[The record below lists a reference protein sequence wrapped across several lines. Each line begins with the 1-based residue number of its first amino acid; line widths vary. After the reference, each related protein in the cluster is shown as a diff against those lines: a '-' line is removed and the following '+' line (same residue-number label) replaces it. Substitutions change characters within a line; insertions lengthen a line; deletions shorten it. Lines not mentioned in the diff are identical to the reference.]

1 MSPAHQQTPFQQCPA
16 HQRAP
21 SQQYREHQHTRASL
35 TPSRARTSSI
45 PVLPLSSLKP
55 QRAPAHASPPQAV
68 TRTSTS
74 QPPPRT
80 HQFHHFSPSI
90 HNAHQ
95 RIPFLCFSSARAHHK
110 RRCFLFLTAILTTL
124 SARWR
129 THYTNRHLPLSL
141 TPAPP
146 TMNVHFSNLYSCPQI
161 LS

>member
-74 QPPPRT
+74 QPPPRP
-80 HQFHHFSPSI
+80 HQFYPFSPLI

-95 RIPFLCFSSARAHHK
+95 RITFLCSARPHHK
-110 RRCFLFLTAILTTL
+110 HRSFNYTLFAM
-124 SARWR
+124 
-129 THYTNRHLPLSL
+129 TH
-141 TPAPP
+141 A
-146 TMNVHFSNLYSCPQI
+146 LY
-161 LS
+161 